1 MLTSMCPV
9 RHKQKDWDVW
19 TRKQLDEQKNY
30 NFDDVIHQV
39 SQGLC
44 LDRN

>member
-9 RHKQKDWDVW
+9 RHKQKGLG
-19 TRKQLDEQKNY
+19 RLNPKQLDEQKNY
-30 NFDDVIHQV
+30 NFDYVIHQV